1 MGMIQDMLEQ
11 FREGGLETSFQVG
24 RRRYHCFAYQSPARG
39 GPLIRWNL
47 YAVDEGGGAR
57 LRGLTFGV
65 ARGVQE
71 AVTDLVRAAEH
82 HAKTGAI
89 GGPRGSAL
97 TFRPSPQ
104 D

>member
-1 MGMIQDMLEQ
+1 MSQIQEMLEQ
-11 FREGGLETSFQVG
+11 FRDGGLETSFRVG
-24 RRRYHCFAYQSPARG
+24 RRRYHCFAYRSPGRG
-39 GPLIRWNL
+39 EDLIRWNL
-47 YAVDEGGGAR
+47 YAVEEGGGER

-71 AVTDLVRAAEH
+71 ALTDLVSAAER
-82 HAKTGAI
+82 HAKTGVV
-89 GGPRGSAL
+89 GGPQRSAL